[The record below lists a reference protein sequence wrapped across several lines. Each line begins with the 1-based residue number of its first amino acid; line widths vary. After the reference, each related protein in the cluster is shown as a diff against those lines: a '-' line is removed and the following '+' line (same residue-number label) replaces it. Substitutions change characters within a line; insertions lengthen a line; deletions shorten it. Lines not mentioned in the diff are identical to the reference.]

1 MQRIV
6 INTCFGGFKL
16 SDEAFELYKKA
27 KKIEN
32 EDFYDW
38 EIPRDDQLLID
49 VIESLG
55 EDANGFCADLK
66 IIEIPDDVKWQIE
79 QYDGKEWVSEVHR
92 IWRYL

>member
-16 SDEAFELYKKA
+16 SDEAFELYKEA
-27 KKIEN
+27 KKIKDD
-32 EDFYDW
+32 DFHDW

-55 EDANGFCADLK
+55 EKANGFCADLK